1 MIFSL
6 YFKFVFP
13 QQAEEENEQRKK
25 QEQALME
32 KLLEQE
38 ALMEQQDPKVR
49 SVCFSDGS
57 ERSKSREGYDEFA
70 SLKPWSPLSTGM

>member
-13 QQAEEENEQRKK
+13 QQAEEENELRKK

-49 SVCFSDGS
+49 SVCF
-57 ERSKSREGYDEFA
+57 
-70 SLKPWSPLSTGM
+70 